1 MSKRIKSGKNKAGNR
16 AIAAETKQGWWTKKK
31 LSLAIVL
38 MSMVLLAA
46 CSALILTATDDSMAG
61 LSPDE
66 FTMIKDDTN
75 VGRLYSARELHTY
88 QRKLVEIINSIPDN
102 DARTNLITLIRSRQ
116 LKMAYTSQEKV
127 RPLVFSGINFA
138 LGINPKY
145 FSVENERPGFL
156 ASYLVHENRHIEDWM
171 GKHQSGM
178 LFRPCELED
187 YNSHECKLEWWD
199 AEWRALNVQAE
210 SLRKYGLTRVIS
222 TGPRV
227 NNRAIFEKFKPG
239 MAALVYLQENYFRND
254 DINPEFRKIFPEF
267 YRKKLAEI
275 GGQ

>member
-1 MSKRIKSGKNKAGNR
+1 MSKRIKSGKNKTGKKAMATEN
-16 AIAAETKQGWWTKKK
+16 KQGWWTKKK
-31 LSLAIVL
+31 LSLAIAFT
-38 MSMVLLAA
+38 SMVLLAA
-46 CSALILTATDDSMAG
+46 CSVLVLTVSDDSVAD
-61 LSPDE
+61 LSSDE
-66 FTMIKDDTN
+66 FTMILADTS
-75 VGRLYSARELHTY
+75 VGRLYSAQELQSDQH
-88 QRKLVEIINSIPDN
+88 KLVEIINSIPDN

-116 LKMAYTSQEKV
+116 LKTAYTSQENV
-127 RPLVFSGINFA
+127 SPLVFSGINFA

-178 LFRPCELED
+178 RFKLCELEG
-187 YNSHECKLEWWD
+187 YNSYDCQVEWWD

-210 SLRKYGLTRVIS
+210 VLRKHGLTRVIS

-254 DINPEFRKIFPEF
+254 DINPAFRKVFPEF

-275 GGQ
+275 GG